1 MDGRLHR
8 IGSNT
13 LVIGCDAHKPMPT
26 CPNCPNSCTDNH
38 HHEVVGM
45 ETVQVVGLW
54 PGPMSSF
61 LNLPTTI
68 WAWEEAEEMDYLRAV
83 HRGLRLCEENQTIF
97 VWFLVVICVGVG
109 RVTSVTVVNLHV
121 LPSGLG

>member
-1 MDGRLHR
+1 
-8 IGSNT
+8 
-13 LVIGCDAHKPMPT
+13 
-26 CPNCPNSCTDNH
+26 
-38 HHEVVGM
+38 
-45 ETVQVVGLW
+45 
-54 PGPMSSF
+54 
-61 LNLPTTI
+61 
-68 WAWEEAEEMDYLRAV
+68 MDYLRAV